1 MKSKT
6 SAADATPTE
15 QRAPNA
21 PTVRFSLDYL
31 IVIAGF
37 GLCRAWIVFS
47 LSASVSSFEARTD
60 WVFLVAGAVAA
71 ALAAL
76 VMTRFVGSMPRM
88 HERLTDIMLGLA
100 ASSALCIPA
109 ATWLDSASL
118 LMLGLIT
125 GGAAAGLMQFMLG
138 ELFSAQDLYFSLAC
152 APAAAV
158 VTGLVLAM
166 ASDGNLIAFIALP
179 AASIV
184 LLALECRRCGIV
196 WKTGLPEGQMEDEP
210 QEADEGTAPQEGGGA
225 PFARGRALHG
235 YLRLDASS
243 TKLMVSIMVFS
254 FLIRMLD
261 AFPIVGDDPFEL
273 LGGIGSF
280 SLVVVGAVFLV
291 IVFFVK
297 DRMNITLVYRL
308 SLPVMIGGLIALALV
323 FGERAPLAV
332 LLIATG
338 YELFDILAWV
348 LFGEIARRMGPGAAP
363 YVFGVGV
370 AYMLLGMAAGYVASA
385 VMIPLVDAGVLQL
398 SAVALVAV
406 LCLVIIAFLVLP
418 ESVISS
424 IPLIKGAGRR
434 TEKPADDQ
442 EEHPEPQLTLEQ
454 KCAGVAEACGLTPRE
469 REVLQFLARGR
480 TLSIVARDLH
490 IAKNT
495 ARTHIEKIYQK
506 TDIHKQQD
514 LIDFVEGWEER

>member
-1 MKSKT
+1 MKQLEMLYEGKAKQVFRT
-6 SAADATPTE
+6 DDDDVILMHYKDAATAFNNIKKATIEGKGVLNNKISTIIFGYLKEAGIPTHYISTLNE
-15 QRAPNA
+15 RDQ
-21 PTVRFSLDYL
+21 
-31 IVIAGF
+31 
-37 GLCRAWIVFS
+37 LCRRVKIIPLEVIV
-47 LSASVSSFEARTD
+47 RNI
-60 WVFLVAGAVAA
+60 VAGSMAKRLGLEEGLRPSNTIYDICYKCDELGDPLINDHHAVA
-71 ALAAL
+71 
-76 VMTRFVGSMPRM
+76 
-88 HERLTDIMLGLA
+88 LG
-100 ASSALCIPA
+100 
-109 ATWLDSASL
+109 
-118 LMLGLIT
+118 
-125 GGAAAGLMQFMLG
+125 
-138 ELFSAQDLYFSLAC
+138 
-152 APAAAV
+152 V
-158 VTGLVLAM
+158 VTYDELKRIYDMTAKINEVL
-166 ASDGNLIAFIALP
+166 
-179 AASIV
+179 
-184 LLALECRRCGIV
+184 
-196 WKTGLPEGQMEDEP
+196 TGL
-210 QEADEGTAPQEGGGA
+210 
-225 PFARGRALHG
+225 F
-235 YLRLDASS
+235 
-243 TKLMVSIMVFS
+243 
-254 FLIRMLD
+254 
-261 AFPIVGDDPFEL
+261 
-273 LGGIGSF
+273 
-280 SLVVVGAVFLV
+280 
-291 IVFFVK
+291 

>member
-1 MKSKT
+1 
-6 SAADATPTE
+6 
-15 QRAPNA
+15 
-21 PTVRFSLDYL
+21 
-31 IVIAGF
+31 
-37 GLCRAWIVFS
+37 
-47 LSASVSSFEARTD
+47 
-60 WVFLVAGAVAA
+60 
-71 ALAAL
+71 
-76 VMTRFVGSMPRM
+76 
-88 HERLTDIMLGLA
+88 
-100 ASSALCIPA
+100 
-109 ATWLDSASL
+109 
-118 LMLGLIT
+118 
-125 GGAAAGLMQFMLG
+125 
-138 ELFSAQDLYFSLAC
+138 
-152 APAAAV
+152 
-158 VTGLVLAM
+158 
-166 ASDGNLIAFIALP
+166 
-179 AASIV
+179 
-184 LLALECRRCGIV
+184 
-196 WKTGLPEGQMEDEP
+196 
-210 QEADEGTAPQEGGGA
+210 
-225 PFARGRALHG
+225 
-235 YLRLDASS
+235 
-243 TKLMVSIMVFS
+243 MVSIMVFS

-323 FGERAPLAV
+323 FGERAPLAM

-424 IPLIKGAGRR
+424 IPLIKSAARR
-434 TEKPADDQ
+434 AEKPAQEQ

>member
-125 GGAAAGLMQFMLG
+125 GGAAAGLLQVMWG
-138 ELFSAQDLYFSLAC
+138 ERFAAQDLYFSLAC

-323 FGERAPLAV
+323 FV
-332 LLIATG
+332 
-338 YELFDILAWV
+338 
-348 LFGEIARRMGPGAAP
+348 
-363 YVFGVGV
+363 
-370 AYMLLGMAAGYVASA
+370 
-385 VMIPLVDAGVLQL
+385 
-398 SAVALVAV
+398 
-406 LCLVIIAFLVLP
+406 
-418 ESVISS
+418 
-424 IPLIKGAGRR
+424 
-434 TEKPADDQ
+434 
-442 EEHPEPQLTLEQ
+442 
-454 KCAGVAEACGLTPRE
+454 
-469 REVLQFLARGR
+469 
-480 TLSIVARDLH
+480 
-490 IAKNT
+490 
-495 ARTHIEKIYQK
+495 
-506 TDIHKQQD
+506 
-514 LIDFVEGWEER
+514 